1 MRYFLPW
8 FIAGLI
14 LATLLN
20 ATAARAEFFSGNA
33 LATKLNSSS
42 AVDQAVALGFIQGV
56 FDVYVNVTIC
66 PPNNG
71 AGVTA
76 GQLNDMIKNYLNNN
90 PALRH
95 HTAESII
102 NEALKSLWPCKQQP
116 RRNGTPI

>member
-1 MRYFLPW
+1 MRSF
-8 FIAGLI
+8 FIPLVAGIIIALL
-14 LATLLN
+14 LASTP
-20 ATAARAEFFSGNA
+20 AKAEFFSGND

-42 AVDQAVALGFIQGV
+42 TIDQAVALGFIQGV
-56 FDVYVNVTIC
+56 FDVYVRITIC

-71 AGVTA
+71 AGITA

-102 NEALKSLWPCKQQP
+102 NEALKALWPCKQQP
-116 RRNGTPI
+116 RRNDTPI